1 MIRINLIP
9 FRQVRKKENIRQQ
22 LSLYLLSFIVLFLI
36 VTACNFY
43 LANRV
48 KGLKTKVDT
57 TRLELAKYQ
66 KINKEIAAIKKK
78 LSILEKKV
86 DVIMRLETRRGEPV
100 NLMDSLTGLV
110 VEKRMWLTSFKTKGT
125 SINLKGVALDNQTVA
140 DFMLRLQVSTLFSSV
155 NLNTLKQE
163 KAGTSGLK
171 LMGFV
176 INCDK
181 ASVAAKQKKRVKK
194 G

>member
-22 LSLYLLSFIVLFLI
+22 VSLYLLSFIVLFLI
-36 VTACNFY
+36 VVVCNFY

-78 LSILEKKV
+78 LSVLDKKV
-86 DVIMRLETRRGEPV
+86 NVIMSLETRRGEPV

-125 SINLKGVALDNQTVA
+125 TINLKGVALDNQTVA

>member
-9 FRQVRKKENIRQQ
+9 FPRVRKKENSRQQ
-22 LSLYLLSFIVLFLI
+22 VFIYLLSFIVLFLI
-36 VTACNFY
+36 VAVCNFL
-43 LANRV
+43 LANKV

-78 LSILEKKV
+78 LSVLEKKV
-86 DVIMRLETRRGEPV
+86 DVITSLGTRRRWPV

-110 VEKRMWLTSFKTKGT
+110 VEKRMWLTSFKTKGET
-125 SINLKGVALDNQTVA
+125 INLEGVALDNQTVA

>member
-1 MIRINLIP
+1 MIRINLIS
-9 FRQVRKKENIRQQ
+9 FLRVRKKGNSRQQ
-22 LSLYLLSFIVLFLI
+22 VFIYLLSFIVLFLI
-36 VTACNFY
+36 VAVCNFL
-43 LANRV
+43 LANKV

-78 LSILEKKV
+78 LSVLEKKV
-86 DVIMRLETRRGEPV
+86 DVIMSLETRRRWPV

-110 VEKRMWLTSFKTKGT
+110 VEKRMWLTSFKTKGDT
-125 SINLKGVALDNQTVA
+125 INLEGVALDNQAVA
-140 DFMLRLQVSTLFSSV
+140 DFMFRLQASTLFSSV

-176 INCDK
+176 ISCDK
-181 ASVAAKQKKRVKK
+181 ASVPAKQKKRVKK

>member
-22 LSLYLLSFIVLFLI
+22 VSIYLLFFIALFVI
-36 VTACNFY
+36 AAVSNFY
-43 LANRV
+43 LDSRV
-48 KGLKTKVDT
+48 KGLKAKVDT
-57 TRLELAKYQ
+57 TRFELAKYQ
-66 KINKEIAAIKKK
+66 KINKEIADIKKK
-78 LSILEKKV
+78 LSLLEKKV
-86 DVIMRLETRRGEPV
+86 DVIMSLETRRREPV

-110 VEKRMWLTSFKTKGT
+110 VEKRMWLTSFTTKGNT
-125 SINLKGVALDNQTVA
+125 INLKGVALDNQTVA

-163 KAGTSGLK
+163 KAGNSGLK

-176 INCDK
+176 INCGK
-181 ASVAAKQKKRVKK
+181 ASGAAQQKKMVKK